1 MTNNPILEEIYAAR
15 EKFLADA
22 GGDLG
27 EYVKQARAR
36 ALASGKKLVPA
47 KKPEHDDLEMLTK
60 VYEGLSEEEIDE
72 VHRIATEGG
81 S

>member
-15 EKFLADA
+15 EKLLADA

-47 KKPEHDDLEMLTK
+47 KKPQQDVLEPAAK
-60 VYEGLSEEEIDE
+60 VFDGLSEEEIE
-72 VHRIATEGG
+72 EIERIATERG

>member
-15 EKFLADA
+15 EKLLADA

-36 ALASGKKLVPA
+36 ALASGKKIVPA
-47 KKPEHDDLEMLTK
+47 KKREQADLETLTS
-60 VYEGLSEEEIDE
+60 VYDGLTEEEMDE